1 MRALFSQLLDLLY
14 PPKCVFCRR
23 LLRPEEHDVCAR
35 CVHELEPIP
44 APLRRGQFYTE
55 CYAVYPY
62 EGVVAES
69 LRRFKFSGQSQYAAA
84 YSRMLAPLLRTA
96 PFEILSWVP
105 VSAKRR
111 RSRGYDQT
119 ELLAHAVAKELELPC
134 TQTLQKIR
142 HNPAQSSQRD
152 AAARRANVLGA
163 YRAVSPERFA
173 GRSVLLIDDILTM
186 GATLSECSRVLLTQT
201 CADLPADRFFP
212 DLDRLPNWRCTD
224 TGPLQEDGGHC
235 FRYLTYENDAP
246 LPL

>member
-35 CVHELEPIP
+35 CAHELEPIP

-55 CYAVYPY
+55 CYAVYSY

-69 LRRFKFSGQSQYAAA
+69 LRRFKFSGQSQYAA
-84 YSRMLAPLLRTA
+84 SFGRMLAPLLRTA
-96 PFEILSWVP
+96 PFELLSWVP

-173 GRSVLLIDDILTM
+173 GRSVLLIDDILTT
-186 GATLSECSRVLLTQT
+186 GATLSECSRVLLTAGASSVV
-201 CADLPADRFFP
+201 CAALAATPEPGQKPADR
-212 DLDRLPNWRCTD
+212 
-224 TGPLQEDGGHC
+224 
-235 FRYLTYENDAP
+235 
-246 LPL
+246 

>member
-35 CVHELEPIP
+35 CAHELEPIP

-69 LRRFKFSGQSQYAAA
+69 LRRFKFSGQSQYAA
-84 YSRMLAPLLRTA
+84 SFGRMLAPLLRTA

-111 RSRGYDQT
+111 RSRG
-119 ELLAHAVAKELELPC
+119 
-134 TQTLQKIR
+134 
-142 HNPAQSSQRD
+142 
-152 AAARRANVLGA
+152 
-163 YRAVSPERFA
+163 
-173 GRSVLLIDDILTM
+173 
-186 GATLSECSRVLLTQT
+186 
-201 CADLPADRFFP
+201 
-212 DLDRLPNWRCTD
+212 
-224 TGPLQEDGGHC
+224 
-235 FRYLTYENDAP
+235 
-246 LPL
+246 

>member
-35 CVHELEPIP
+35 CAHELEPIP

-55 CYAVYPY
+55 CYALYPY

-69 LRRFKFSGQSQYAAA
+69 LRRFKFSGQSQYAA
-84 YSRMLAPLLRTA
+84 SFGRMLAPLLRTA

-152 AAARRANVLGA
+152 AAARRAMCSA
-163 YRAVSPERFA
+163 
-173 GRSVLLIDDILTM
+173 LT
-186 GATLSECSRVLLTQT
+186 A
-201 CADLPADRFFP
+201 PF
-212 DLDRLPNWRCTD
+212 LPNA
-224 TGPLQEDGGHC
+224 LQ
-235 FRYLTYENDAP
+235 DAASC
-246 LPL
+246 

>member
-1 MRALFSQLLDLLY
+1 M
-14 PPKCVFCRR
+14 
-23 LLRPEEHDVCAR
+23 
-35 CVHELEPIP
+35 
-44 APLRRGQFYTE
+44 
-55 CYAVYPY
+55 YPY

-69 LRRFKFSGQSQYAAA
+69 LRRFKFSGQSQYAA
-84 YSRMLAPLLRTA
+84 SFGRMLAPLLRTA
-96 PFEILSWVP
+96 PFEVLSWVP

-173 GRSVLLIDDILTM
+173 GRSVLLIDDILTT
-186 GATLSECSRVLLTQT
+186 GATLSECSRVLLTAGASSVV
-201 CADLPADRFFP
+201 CAALAATPEPRQKPADR
-212 DLDRLPNWRCTD
+212 
-224 TGPLQEDGGHC
+224 
-235 FRYLTYENDAP
+235 
-246 LPL
+246 

>member
-35 CVHELEPIP
+35 CAHELEPIP

-69 LRRFKFSGQSQYAAA
+69 LRRFKFSGQSQYAA
-84 YSRMLAPLLRTA
+84 SFGRMLAPLLRTA

-111 RSRGYDQT
+111 RSRRAERLVRAADIAFFKISGG
-119 ELLAHAVAKELELPC
+119 HAVPDE
-134 TQTLQKIR
+134 
-142 HNPAQSSQRD
+142 NQSHLILVPIPQNTR
-152 AAARRANVLGA
+152 
-163 YRAVSPERFA
+163 YT
-173 GRSVLLIDDILTM
+173 RS
-186 GATLSECSRVLLTQT
+186 A
-201 CADLPADRFFP
+201 LPAR
-212 DLDRLPNWRCTD
+212 
-224 TGPLQEDGGHC
+224 
-235 FRYLTYENDAP
+235 
-246 LPL
+246 